1 MSTNISGY
9 DTEKILAEIEDL
21 YNKDLISSDT
31 WIYARYAIKKTI
43 PIKAKKKDIGDS
55 GNGWNTGY
63 NFIIYVC
70 PCCGNN
76 VSPVDT
82 VCLKCY
88 QRLEPT
94 KKLVNKLVE
103 EDI

>member
-43 PIKAKKKDIGDS
+43 PIKAKKRI
-55 GNGWNTGY
+55 
-63 NFIIYVC
+63 
-70 PCCGNN
+70 
-76 VSPVDT
+76 
-82 VCLKCY
+82 
-88 QRLEPT
+88 
-94 KKLVNKLVE
+94 
-103 EDI
+103 